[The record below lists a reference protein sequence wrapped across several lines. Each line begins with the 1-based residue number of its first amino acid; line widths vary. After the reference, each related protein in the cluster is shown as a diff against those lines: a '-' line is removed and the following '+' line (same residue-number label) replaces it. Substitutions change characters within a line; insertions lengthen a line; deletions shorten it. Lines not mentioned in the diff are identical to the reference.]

1 MAKAGIGKGIT
12 KGVIKFT
19 IILGAGFLLLAVI
32 KRILPAATQ
41 DGYRFFPLIGSRD
54 WIWIVAQLHLNF
66 AAFVLGVPIFAVTM
80 EFVGWKKKDARMD
93 RVAYDFTKLFTL
105 AYTVTAILGSIF
117 LVSLPLLYPK
127 FISYMMKVLGPTWWL
142 YLIVMYGEVVVC
154 YYYFYS
160 WHKLRDVSWQKRLSD
175 VEGSISGLE
184 WQKQK
189 NRKGFHVAI
198 GVLLNVLGAALL
210 LITSSWVGFMT
221 TPAGVNAEGDLVSR
235 WGAIHTHMWIPL
247 SLHRFVANI
256 VFGAG
261 IAAAYAAF
269 RFITSKKAEDRAY
282 YDWMGYMSAIIS
294 IGVSLL
300 LPGVGYLLGV
310 EIYSYNEQM
319 GIQLMGG
326 FFAWLWVMQAI
337 LIGAILFFINYYLW
351 ISLHKMPGGERY
363 FPYVKFLFLVLLVGY
378 AVWLTPHDIAL
389 SLEEARRTGAYHPAL
404 GKLGVMAAKNTAVI
418 LSYLATFLSFAIFRM
433 SNKEPSVAWAKAGHI
448 IRAAIIVVSSAGVLA
463 LGIFSYYVSAAVRV
477 KVLSPIQFSLFIL
490 AIIVLFILDHFMY
503 KGAKVIGE
511 PRWGQMPER
520 SQYALIAITVTFTW
534 LMGMLGY
541 MRAGARQYWHVYGVM
556 MNTSPDAY
564 LPTHGMA
571 SIIVTIV
578 TLLFF
583 VLISLVFW
591 SIMKLETVVSER
603 RGR

>member
-1 MAKAGIGKGIT
+1 MAEAGIGKGIA

-19 IILGAGFLLLAVI
+19 VILGAGFLLMAVF
-32 KRILPAATQ
+32 KMILPASSQ

-80 EFVGWKKKDARMD
+80 EFIGWKKADERLD
-93 RVAYDFTKLFTL
+93 RIAYDFTKLFTL
-105 AYTVTAILGSIF
+105 AYTLTAIMGSIF
-117 LVSLPLLYPK
+117 LVSLPTLYPK
-127 FISYMMKVLGPTWWL
+127 FIDYMMKILGPTWWL
-142 YLIVMYGEVVVC
+142 YLIVMYGEVLVC

-160 WHKLRDVSWQKRLSD
+160 WKKMKD
-175 VEGSISGLE
+175 
-184 WQKQK
+184 
-189 NRKGFHVAI
+189 RKGFHVFL
-198 GVLLNVLGAALL
+198 GVLLNVFGALLL
-210 LITSSWVGFMT
+210 LITSAWVGFMT
-221 TPAGVNAEGDLVSR
+221 TPAGVNAEGELISR
-235 WGAIHTHMWIPL
+235 WGAVHTHMWIPL
-247 SLHRFVANI
+247 FLHRFIANI

-269 RFITSKKAEDRAY
+269 RFITAKTDEEKAY
-282 YDWMGYMSAIIS
+282 FDWMGYTSAIIS

-310 EIYSYNEQM
+310 EIYSFNEQM

-363 FPYVKFLFLVLLVGY
+363 FPYVKFLFLVLLIGY

-433 SNKEPSVAWAKAGHI
+433 SNKEPSVTWAKAGHM
-448 IRAAIIVVSSAGVLA
+448 IRAAIIVVSSSGVLA

-490 AIIVLFILDHFMY
+490 AIIALFILDYFMY

-511 PRWGQMPER
+511 PRWGQMPLR

-564 LPTHGMA
+564 LPTHGTA
-571 SIIVTIV
+571 SIIITIV
-578 TLLFF
+578 TLIFF

-591 SIMKLETVVSER
+591 SIMKLEKVVGER
-603 RGR
+603 CGR

>member
-1 MAKAGIGKGIT
+1 MAEAGVGKGIA

-19 IILGAGFLLLAVI
+19 VILGAGFLLLAVL

-80 EFVGWKKKDARMD
+80 EFIGWRKADERLD
-93 RVAYDFTKLFTL
+93 RIAYDFTKLFTL
-105 AYTVTAILGSIF
+105 AYTLTAIMGSLF
-117 LVSLPLLYPK
+117 LVSLPALYPK
-127 FISYMMKVLGPTWWL
+127 FIDYMMKILGPTWWL
-142 YLIVMYGEVVVC
+142 YLIVMYGEVLVC

-160 WHKLRDVSWQKRLSD
+160 WKKMKD
-175 VEGSISGLE
+175 
-184 WQKQK
+184 
-189 NRKGFHVAI
+189 RKGFHVFL
-198 GVLLNVLGAALL
+198 GLLLNVFGALLL
-210 LITSSWVGFMT
+210 LITSTWVGFMT
-221 TPAGVNAEGDLVSR
+221 TPAGVNAEGGLVSR
-235 WGAIHTHMWIPL
+235 WGAIHTHMWLPL

-269 RFITSKKAEDRAY
+269 RFITAKTDEEKAY
-282 YDWMGYMSAIIS
+282 YDWMGYTSAIIS

-310 EIYSYNEQM
+310 EIYSFNEQM

-363 FPYVKFLFLVLLVGY
+363 FPYVKFLFFVLLVGY

-433 SNKEPSVAWAKAGHI
+433 SNKEPSVAWAKAGHL

-463 LGIFSYYVSAAVRV
+463 LGIFSYYVSAAIRV

-490 AIIVLFILDHFMY
+490 AIIALFILDHFMY
-503 KGAKVIGE
+503 KGARVIGE

-564 LPTHGMA
+564 LPTHGVA

-583 VLISLVFW
+583 VLVSFVFW
-591 SIMKLETVVSER
+591 SIMKLEKVVGER
-603 RGR
+603 RG

>member
-1 MAKAGIGKGIT
+1 MAEASVRTGLI

-19 IILGAGFLLLAVI
+19 AILGAGFILLAVLN
-32 KRILPAATQ
+32 KILAAPTE

-66 AAFVLGVPIFAVTM
+66 AAFVLGVPLFAVTM
-80 EFVGWKKKDARMD
+80 EYIGWKKKDERLD
-93 RVAYDFTKLFTL
+93 RIAYDFTKLFTL
-105 AYTVTAILGSIF
+105 AYTVTAVMGSVF

-127 FISYMMKVLGPTWWL
+127 FVEYMMKILGPTWWL
-142 YLIVMYGEVVVC
+142 YLVVMYGEVFVC

-160 WHKLRDVSWQKRLSD
+160 WRKMKD
-175 VEGSISGLE
+175 
-184 WQKQK
+184 
-189 NRKGFHVAI
+189 RKGFHVAQ
-198 GVLLNVLGAALL
+198 GVLLNLLGATLL
-210 LITSSWVGFMT
+210 LITSAWVGFMT
-221 TPAGVNAEGDLVSR
+221 TPAGVNAEGELLSR

-247 SLHRFVANI
+247 FLHRFIANI

-269 RFITSKKAEDRAY
+269 RFITAKTDEEKAY
-282 YDWMGYMSAIIS
+282 YDWMGYTSAIIS

-310 EIYSYNEQM
+310 EIYSFNEQM

-351 ISLHKMPGGERY
+351 LSLHKMPGGERY
-363 FPYVKFLFLVLLVGY
+363 FKYVKFLFIVLLLGY
-378 AVWLTPHDIAL
+378 AVWLTPHDVAL
-389 SLEEARRTGAYHPAL
+389 SLEEARRTGTYHPAL

-433 SNKEPSVAWAKAGHI
+433 SNKEPTVSWAKAGH
-448 IRAAIIVVSSAGVLA
+448 RARAIIIVVSAAGVLA
-463 LGIFSYYVSAAVRV
+463 LGIYSYVVSAAVRV
-477 KVLSPIQFSLFIL
+477 KILSPIQFGLFFVALIAL
-490 AIIVLFILDHFMY
+490 YVLDNYMY
-503 KGAKVIGE
+503 KGARIIGE
-511 PRWGQMPER
+511 PRWGKMPER

-541 MRAGARQYWHVYGVM
+541 MRAGARQYWHVYGIM
-556 MNTSPDAY
+556 KNTSPDAY
-564 LPTHGMA
+564 LPTHGYA
-571 SIIVTIV
+571 SVVVTIV
-578 TLLFF
+578 TLVFLAL
-583 VLISLVFW
+583 VSLVFW
-591 SIMKLETVVSER
+591 SIMKLEKFAAEK
-603 RGR
+603 RGNS

>member
-1 MAKAGIGKGIT
+1 MAEADVKKGIL
-12 KGVIKFT
+12 KGIIKFT
-19 IILGAGFLLLAVI
+19 AILGAGFILLFVLKKMLLA
-32 KRILPAATQ
+32 PTE
-41 DGYRFFPLIGSRD
+41 DGYRFFPLLGSRD

-66 AAFVLGVPIFAVTM
+66 AAFVLGVPLFAVTM
-80 EFVGWKKKDARMD
+80 EYIGWKKSDARLD
-93 RVAYDFTKLFTL
+93 RIAYDFTKLFTL
-105 AYTVTAILGSIF
+105 AYTVTAVMGSIF

-127 FISYMMKVLGPTWWL
+127 FIDYMMKILGPTWWL

-160 WHKLRDVSWQKRLSD
+160 WEKLKD
-175 VEGSISGLE
+175 
-184 WQKQK
+184 
-189 NRKGFHVAI
+189 RKGFHVAM
-198 GVLLNVLGAALL
+198 GVLLNVLGALLL
-210 LITSSWVGFMT
+210 LITSAWVGFMT
-221 TPAGVNAEGDLVSR
+221 TPAGVTPEGELVSM

-247 SLHRFVANI
+247 FLHRFIANI

-269 RFITSKKAEDRAY
+269 RFITAKTDEEKAY
-282 YDWMGYMSAIIS
+282 YDWMGYTSAIIS

-310 EIYSYNEQM
+310 EIYSFNEQM

-363 FPYVKFLFLVLLVGY
+363 FKYVKFLFVVLLIAYG
-378 AVWLTPHDIAL
+378 VWLTPHDIAL
-389 SLEEARRTGAYHPAL
+389 SLEEARKTGSYHPAL

-418 LSYLATFLSFAIFRM
+418 LTYLATFLSFAIFRV
-433 SNKEPSVAWAKAGHI
+433 SNKEPVVVWAKKGHRARAG
-448 IRAAIIVVSSAGVLA
+448 IIVISTLGILA
-463 LGIFSYYVSAAVRV
+463 LGIYSYVVPAAIRV
-477 KVLSPIQFSLFIL
+477 KVLSPIQFGLFFL
-490 AIIVLFILDHFMY
+490 ALAVLYILDNVMY
-503 KGAKVIGE
+503 KGARIIGE
-511 PRWGQMPER
+511 PRWGKMPER

-541 MRAGARQYWHVYGVM
+541 MRAGARQYWHVYGIV

-564 LPTHGMA
+564 LPTHGKA
-571 SIIVTIV
+571 SIMITIV

-583 VLISLVFW
+583 LLISFVFW
-591 SIMKLETVVSER
+591 SIMKLEKIAGER
-603 RGR
+603 RAGS

>member
-1 MAKAGIGKGIT
+1 MAEAGVSKGIL

-19 IILGAGFLLLAVI
+19 AILGAGFILLAVF
-32 KRILPAATQ
+32 KKMLPLPTE

-66 AAFVLGVPIFAVTM
+66 AAFVLGVPIFAVIM
-80 EFVGWKKKDARMD
+80 EYLGWRKKEERLD
-93 RVAYDFTKLFTL
+93 RIAYDFTKLFTL
-105 AYTVTAILGSIF
+105 AYTVTAVLGSIF

-127 FISYMMKVLGPTWWL
+127 FIDYMMKILGPTWWL
-142 YLIVMYGEVVVC
+142 YLVVMYGEVFVC

-160 WHKLRDVSWQKRLSD
+160 WQKMKHQK
-175 VEGSISGLE
+175 GL
-184 WQKQK
+184 
-189 NRKGFHVAI
+189 HVAL
-198 GVLLNVLGAALL
+198 GALLNILGATLL
-210 LITSSWVGFMT
+210 LITSAWVGFMT
-221 TPAGVNAEGDLVSR
+221 TPAGVSPEGELLSR
-235 WGAIHTHMWIPL
+235 WAAIHTHMWIPL
-247 SLHRFVANI
+247 FLHRFVANI

-269 RFITSKKAEDRAY
+269 RFITAMTNEEKAY
-282 YDWMGYMSAIIS
+282 YDWMGYTSAIIS

-310 EIYSYNEQM
+310 EIYSFNEQM

-363 FPYVKFLFLVLLVGY
+363 FKYVKFLFITLLLGY
-378 AVWLTPHDIAL
+378 AVWITPHDVAL
-389 SLEEARRTGAYHPAL
+389 SLEEARRTGTYHPAL
-404 GKLGVMAAKNTAVI
+404 GKLGVMAAKNTAVL

-433 SNKEPSVAWAKAGHI
+433 SNKEATVSWAKNGYIA
-448 IRAAIIVVSSAGVLA
+448 RAVIIVASAAGVLA
-463 LGIFSYYVSAAVRV
+463 LGIYSYVVPAAIRV
-477 KVLSPIQFSLFIL
+477 KVLSPIQFGLFFVGLL
-490 AIIVLFILDHFMY
+490 ALYVLDNYMY
-503 KGAKVIGE
+503 KGAKTIGE
-511 PRWGQMPER
+511 PRWGKMPER

-541 MRAGARQYWHVYGVM
+541 MRAGARQYWHVYGILK
-556 MNTSPDAY
+556 NTSPDAF
-564 LPTHGMA
+564 LPTHGYA
-571 SIIVTIV
+571 AVVVTIV

-591 SIMKLETVVSER
+591 SIMKLEQVVEQR
-603 RGR
+603 RGHR

>member
-1 MAKAGIGKGIT
+1 MAEASVGKGLA

-19 IILGAGFLLLAVI
+19 VILGAGFLLLAVL
-32 KRILPAATQ
+32 KRMLPAATQ

-80 EFVGWKKKDARMD
+80 EFIGWRRADERLD
-93 RVAYDFTKLFTL
+93 RIAYDFTKLFTL
-105 AYTVTAILGSIF
+105 AYTITAIMGSLF
-117 LVSLPLLYPK
+117 LVSLPVLYPK
-127 FISYMMKVLGPTWWL
+127 FIDYMMKILGPTWWL
-142 YLIVMYGEVVVC
+142 YLIVMYGEVLVC

-160 WHKLRDVSWQKRLSD
+160 WKKLKD
-175 VEGSISGLE
+175 
-184 WQKQK
+184 
-189 NRKGFHVAI
+189 RKGFHVFL
-198 GVLLNVLGAALL
+198 GVLLNVFGALLL
-210 LITSSWVGFMT
+210 LITSTWVGFMT
-221 TPAGVNAEGDLVSR
+221 TPAGVNAEGELVSR
-235 WGAIHTHMWIPL
+235 WGAIHTHMWLPL

-269 RFITSKKAEDRAY
+269 RFITATTDEEKAY
-282 YDWMGYMSAIIS
+282 YDWMGYTSAIIS

-310 EIYSYNEQM
+310 EIYSFNEQM

-448 IRAAIIVVSSAGVLA
+448 IRAAIIVVSIRG
-463 LGIFSYYVSAAVRV
+463 
-477 KVLSPIQFSLFIL
+477 
-490 AIIVLFILDHFMY
+490 
-503 KGAKVIGE
+503 
-511 PRWGQMPER
+511 
-520 SQYALIAITVTFTW
+520 
-534 LMGMLGY
+534 
-541 MRAGARQYWHVYGVM
+541 RAGARHIQLLRVGRGKGEGPFSY
-556 MNTSPDAY
+556 
-564 LPTHGMA
+564 
-571 SIIVTIV
+571 SIQSLYPCDNCIVH
-578 TLLFF
+578 
-583 VLISLVFW
+583 S
-591 SIMKLETVVSER
+591 
-603 RGR
+603 

>member
-1 MAKAGIGKGIT
+1 MAEASVRKGIIR
-12 KGVIKFT
+12 GVIKFT
-19 IILGAGFLLLAVI
+19 VILGAGFLLLFI
-32 KRILPAATQ
+32 LKGLLPAPTK
-41 DGYRFFPLIGSRD
+41 DGYRLFPLIGSRD

-66 AAFVLGVPIFAVTM
+66 AAFVLGVPLFAVTM
-80 EFVGWKKKDARMD
+80 EFIGWRKSDERLD
-93 RVAYDFTKLFTL
+93 RIAYDFTKLFTL
-105 AYTVTAILGSIF
+105 AYTLTAIMGSIF
-117 LVSLPLLYPK
+117 LISLPTMYPK
-127 FISYMMKVLGPTWWL
+127 FIAYMMKILGPTWWL
-142 YLIVMYGEVVVC
+142 YLIVMYCEVLVC

-160 WHKLRDVSWQKRLSD
+160 WNRMKD
-175 VEGSISGLE
+175 
-184 WQKQK
+184 
-189 NRKGFHVAI
+189 RKGFHVFL
-198 GVLLNVLGAALL
+198 GVLLNVFGVLIL
-210 LITSSWVGFMT
+210 LITSTWVGFMT
-221 TPAGVNAEGDLVSR
+221 TPSGVNAEGELVSR
-235 WGAIHTHMWIPL
+235 WGAIHTHMWLPL
-247 SLHRFVANI
+247 SLHRFIANI

-269 RFITSKKAEDRAY
+269 RFITAKTEEEKAY
-282 YDWMGYMSAIIS
+282 YDWMGYTSAIIS

-310 EIYSYNEQM
+310 EIYSFNEQM

-363 FPYVKFLFLVLLVGY
+363 FKYVKFLFLVLLVGY

-433 SNKEPSVAWAKAGHI
+433 SNKEPSVAWAKAGHAM
-448 IRAAIIVVSSAGVLA
+448 RAGIIVISSVAVLA

-477 KVLSPIQFSLFIL
+477 KVLSPIQFSVFIL
-490 AIIVLFILDHFMY
+490 AIVALFLLDYFMY
-503 KGAKVIGE
+503 KGARIIGE
-511 PRWGQMPER
+511 PRWGKMPER

-541 MRAGARQYWHVYGVM
+541 MRAGARQYWHVYGIM

-564 LPTHGMA
+564 LPTHGVA

-583 VLISLVFW
+583 LLVAFVFW
-591 SIMKLETVVSER
+591 SIIKLEKLVGER
-603 RGR
+603 RQG

>member
-1 MAKAGIGKGIT
+1 MAEAGVGKGIA

-19 IILGAGFLLLAVI
+19 VILGAGFLLLAVL
-32 KRILPAATQ
+32 KRMLPAATQ

-80 EFVGWKKKDARMD
+80 EFIGWRRADERLD
-93 RVAYDFTKLFTL
+93 RIAYDFTKLFTL
-105 AYTVTAILGSIF
+105 AYTLTAIMGSLF
-117 LVSLPLLYPK
+117 LVSLPVLYPK
-127 FISYMMKVLGPTWWL
+127 FIDYMMKILGPTWWL
-142 YLIVMYGEVVVC
+142 YLIVMYGEVLVC

-160 WHKLRDVSWQKRLSD
+160 WKKMKD
-175 VEGSISGLE
+175 
-184 WQKQK
+184 
-189 NRKGFHVAI
+189 RKGVHVFL
-198 GVLLNVLGAALL
+198 GVLLNLFGALLL
-210 LITSSWVGFMT
+210 LITSTWVGFMT
-221 TPAGVNAEGDLVSR
+221 TPAGVNAEGELVSR
-235 WGAIHTHMWIPL
+235 WGAMHTHMWIPL

-269 RFITSKKAEDRAY
+269 RFITAKTDEEKAY
-282 YDWMGYMSAIIS
+282 YDWMGYTSAIIS

-310 EIYSYNEQM
+310 EIYSFNEQM

-351 ISLHKMPGGERY
+351 ISLHKMPGGQRY

-433 SNKEPSVAWAKAGHI
+433 SNKEPSVAWAKAWHM
-448 IRAAIIVVSSAGVLA
+448 IRAAIIIVSSAGVLA

-490 AIIVLFILDHFMY
+490 AIVALFVLDYFMY
-503 KGAKVIGE
+503 KGARVIGE

-564 LPTHGMA
+564 LPTHGVA

-583 VLISLVFW
+583 LLISFVFW
-591 SIMKLETVVSER
+591 SIIKLEKVIGER
-603 RGR
+603 RGG